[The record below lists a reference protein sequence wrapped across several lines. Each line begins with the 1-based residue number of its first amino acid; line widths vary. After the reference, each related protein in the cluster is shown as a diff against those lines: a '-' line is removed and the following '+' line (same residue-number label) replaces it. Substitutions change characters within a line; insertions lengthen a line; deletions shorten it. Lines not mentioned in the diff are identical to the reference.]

1 MILVA
6 LGTQDKSF
14 VRILEMVEKL
24 LDEKIINEEVY
35 VQAGYTKFESKYMK
49 IFDYLDMDEYERLLK
64 ECDILISHGGVGTI
78 VSAIKDGKKVIG
90 VPRLAMYHEHHND
103 HQLEIIENFTSQGYI
118 LSANNVEELAS
129 AIEKIKTF
137 KPNEFVSNNER
148 FVALIRKEIMS

>member
-14 VRILEMVEKL
+14 VRILEMVEEL
-24 LDEKIINEEVY
+24 LEKKIITEEVY

-49 IFDYLDMDEYERLLK
+49 IFDYLDMNEYERLLQG
-64 ECDILISHGGVGTI
+64 CDILISHGGVGTI

-90 VPRLAMYHEHHND
+90 VPRLAKYHEHHND
-103 HQLEIIENFTSQGYI
+103 HQLEIIDNFTNQGYI
-118 LSANNVEELAS
+118 LSANNVDELAY

-137 KPNEFVSNNER
+137 KPNKFISNNER
-148 FVALIRKEIMS
+148 FLALIRKEILS